1 MSDISFVYVSGT
13 LDRAMGQTKKKVVA
27 RRHLVCG
34 NCASW
39 IHLETSGCE
48 KKWADTRAEG
58 FVFTCKG
65 CTEVAVLVKEVSGL
79 KQMMEDMK
87 ETVAGLHLEDKGAET
102 GSRVTTTGVSQY
114 REETA
119 GNSRTEDT
127 DTGIE
132 DKGEG
137 RTEDRTEICAGM
149 SGMMTGVSQD
159 REETDGN
166 RMSEDTDTGIED
178 EGEGRTEERTEIC
191 AGTRLMAT
199 HAYTKNQESPIGK
212 EIDLQQWDTL
222 IFKRGHTENENW
234 SLVQDRTG
242 QVGYVP
248 AGFLVVILDTT
259 TEEQESDTTKKG
271 QENSTEENRI
281 GQEGERRKSYSAAVI
296 DGRKRNTTI
305 YVGDSIIRKTDTRLS
320 KGEDV
325 VVCLPGARIKHVT
338 ERVEKIVGRGNG
350 GTILV
355 HVGTN
360 NTDKEGTTAIVE
372 KYRKLLK
379 KTKQARL
386 GQIILSGILPV
397 CGNRIQGYRNS
408 KRMAVNGMV
417 ERLCKEEEVGYVD
430 MWDSFV
436 GNEELYFRDGLHL
449 SGKGAAVLAEGLS
462 GAVASG
468 LGKVRYLN

>member
-27 RRHLVCG
+27 RRYPVCG

-39 IHLETSGCE
+39 VHLETSGCE
-48 KKWADTRAEG
+48 KKWADTTAEG

-102 GSRVTTTGVSQY
+102 GSRVTTTGVSQD

-149 SGMMTGVSQD
+149 MTGVSQD

-166 RMSEDTDTGIED
+166 RISEDTDTGIED

-222 IFKRGHTENENW
+222 IFKREHAENENW

-296 DGRKRNTTI
+296 DGIKRNATI

-325 VVCLPGARIKHVT
+325 VVCLPGARIEHVT

-360 NTDKEGTTAIVE
+360 NTDKEGTAIVE